1 MYKNKVLGLLSWVW
15 LRPCLGEE
23 AKEGFA
29 GLSGNRSLFAP
40 LPACSLQPLPSDDT
54 TEDSVEQ
61 THADASALFLQLT
74 KLPSKTH

>member
-40 LPACSLQPLPSDDT
+40 LPACSLQPLPS
-54 TEDSVEQ
+54 
-61 THADASALFLQLT
+61 F
-74 KLPSKTH
+74 